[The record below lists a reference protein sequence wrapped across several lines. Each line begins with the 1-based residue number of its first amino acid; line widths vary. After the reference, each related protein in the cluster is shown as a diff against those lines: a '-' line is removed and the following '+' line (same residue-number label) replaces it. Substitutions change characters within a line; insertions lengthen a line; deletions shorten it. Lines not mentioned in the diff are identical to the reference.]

1 MVGVASILIYNPNII
16 LFDEP
21 TIGLD
26 YNNKKKVIQ
35 LIKNLKNR
43 FGKTIIIVSH
53 DVDLLYELCD
63 KLIIINDGK
72 LLLYEDTLSL
82 YKEMDIINKHNI
94 PVPGIVQF
102 ENYVKSN
109 KNIKLMNSKTV
120 NDLIKEVYRNV

>member
-1 MVGVASILIYNPNII
+1 MLYKNLNHFQKTSQKNQ
-16 LFDEP
+16 
-21 TIGLD
+21 LD
-26 YNNKKKVIQ
+26 YKNKKKVIQ

-72 LLLYEDTLSL
+72 LLLYGDSL
-82 YKEMDIINKHNI
+82 TVYKEIDIISKYNI
-94 PVPGIVQF
+94 PVPEIVLF

>member
-1 MVGVASILIYNPNII
+1 MVAIASILIYNPSII

-26 YNNKKKVIQ
+26 YKNKKKVIQ

-53 DVDLLYELCD
+53 DVDLLYSLCD

-72 LLLYEDTLSL
+72 LLLYGDTLSV
-82 YKEMDIINKHNI
+82 YKEIDIINKYNI
-94 PVPGIVQF
+94 PVPQIVLF
-102 ENYVKSN
+102 ENYVKNN

>member
-1 MVGVASILIYNPNII
+1 MVAIASILIYNPNII

-26 YNNKKKVIQ
+26 YKNKKKVIQ

-53 DVDLLYELCD
+53 DVDLLYQLCD
-63 KLIIINDGK
+63 KLIIINEDK
-72 LLLYEDTLSL
+72 LLLYGDSLSV
-82 YKEMDIINKHNI
+82 YKEMDIINKYNI
-94 PVPGIVQF
+94 PVPEIVLF

>member
-1 MVGVASILIYNPNII
+1 MVAIASILIYNPSII

-26 YNNKKKVIQ
+26 YKNKKIVIQ

-72 LLLYEDTLSL
+72 LLLYGDAISV
-82 YKEMDIINKHNI
+82 YKEIDIINKYNI
-94 PVPGIVQF
+94 AIPKIVSF
-102 ENYVKSN
+102 ERLAKEK
-109 KNIKLMNSKTV
+109 KNIKLINRKTV